1 MHIAPEH
8 LALLKRILSA
18 HLPETEVWA
27 FGSRV
32 CSQPTPASDLD
43 LVAFTDDDNA
53 LFLAQEALAESD
65 LPFRVDLLQWSA
77 LPENM
82 QQQIKQ
88 CYEILIQEP
97 THDRHETSRFG
108 LSPQWPSG
116 ED

>member
-8 LALLKRILSA
+8 LALLKRILSI

-32 CSQPTPASDLD
+32 CGQPSAASDLD
-43 LVAFTDDDNA
+43 LVAFSDDDNA
-53 LFLAQEALAESD
+53 LFLAREALDESD

-82 QQQIKQ
+82 HRQIQK
-88 CYEILIQEP
+88 CYEILLTGNTP
-97 THDRHETSRFG
+97 
-108 LSPQWPSG
+108 
-116 ED
+116 